1 MESGIFGWARHLPKD
16 RRLASWL
23 SGEGS
28 LTARIGQRCG
38 AFQLRRITQYIGAAL
53 PDERLSANLEHG
65 RGVMVREIM
74 LLDGAEVLVFA
85 HSVVARRHLM
95 GPWRGLRSLGGR
107 PLADM
112 LYADRR
118 VSRDLLRYCQL
129 SAADPLSRRLRNAL
143 PDAPMPL
150 WARRSVFKRHGAPL
164 LVTEV
169 FLPAI
174 LKLKP

>member
-1 MESGIFGWARHLPKD
+1 MGSSISGWTRHLPGN

-23 SGEGS
+23 AGEGS
-28 LTARIGQRCG
+28 LTARIRQRCG
-38 AFQLRRITQYIGAAL
+38 AFQLRRVTQHIGAAL
-53 PDERLSANLEHG
+53 PDERSSATLSD
-65 RGVMVREIM
+65 RQGVLVREI
-74 LLDGAEVLVFA
+74 LLMNGDEVLVFA

-112 LYADRR
+112 LYADRQ
-118 VSRDLLRYCQL
+118 VSRAPLRYCQL
-129 SAADPLSRRLRNAL
+129 SAVDPLSIRLHKVL
-143 PDAPMPL
+143 PDTPLPL